1 MKLISI
7 FSLFFSWALA
17 CSSGGSDTTQYDTAG
32 GKAAVAGMDQ
42 RTDAYEGEEGG
53 QMEDVEA
60 KIIRDGRMQVDV
72 KDVGQAKVFVDAVL
86 KKYNARTSGE
96 QFENNDYQSTY
107 YIRIRVP
114 SERLDSM
121 VRDLETIDG
130 TVTSKSIDARDV
142 TEEYIDLETRMKNKR
157 SYLEQYGIILK
168 GAKTTEDILK
178 VSEEIRQIEEELESV
193 QGRLKYLSDQVAL
206 STLELTLIQTK
217 DYVFKPDRSINFF
230 ERFKESLS
238 GGWYGFV
245 NFCLFMLRLW
255 PFLILIIAGWILFR
269 RLRRSRRNSGA
280 KVS

>member
-1 MKLISI
+1 MKIIAI

-32 GKAAVAGMDQ
+32 GKAAVPGMDQ
-42 RTDAYEGEEGG
+42 RADAYEGEEGG
-53 QMEDVEA
+53 QIEAVEA
-60 KIIRDGRMQVDV
+60 KVIRDGRMQVDV
-72 KDVGQAKVFVDAVL
+72 KDVGKAKIFVDAVL

-114 SERLDSM
+114 SARLDSL

-157 SYLEQYGIILK
+157 SYLEQYRVILK

>member
-1 MKLISI
+1 MKLIAI

-17 CSSGGSDTTQYDTAG
+17 CSSGGSDTTRYETAPG
-32 GKAAVAGMDQ
+32 YAEVPGTDQ
-42 RTDAYEGEEGG
+42 RTDAYAEESG
-53 QMEDVEA
+53 QLDAVEA
-60 KIIRDGRMQVDV
+60 KVIRDGRMQVNV
-72 KDVGQAKVFVDAVL
+72 KDVGKAKIFVDAVL
-86 KKYNARTSGE
+86 KKYDARTSGE

-121 VRDLETIDG
+121 VSDLETIDG

-157 SYLEQYGIILK
+157 SYLEQYRVILK

-206 STLELTLIQTK
+206 STLELSLIQTK
-217 DYVFKPDRSINFF
+217 DYVFKPDRSINFV
-230 ERFKESLS
+230 ERLKESLS

-245 NFCLFMLRLW
+245 NFCLFLLRLW
-255 PFLILIIAGWILFR
+255 PFLILISVGLVLLR
-269 RLRRSRRNSGA
+269 RLSKSGKKPA
-280 KVS
+280 DKSV